1 MFPVAAAF
9 GVVTLGAFF
18 FVVIGLL
25 RQLGAGEAAKGLMI
39 LTGIVV
45 ACVVAATYVPFLI
58 ASI

>member
-18 FVVIGLL
+18 IVVVGLL

-45 ACVVAATYVPFLI
+45 AGVVAATYLPFLI
-58 ASI
+58 STI